1 MQIARK
7 LFHKSFASLLPMQIN
22 DSVII
27 QNTIAFVQDTLKNAE
42 GGHDWWHIY
51 RVWKSAIQIAK
62 EENVN
67 IWACTDYDG
76 IEEVLQDF
84 INDKKTEQLRLNG
97 VSRSTTVKVN
107 EPFEIEEMGEKFE
120 ARINNY
126 IDDNGLW
133 DKRIIIV
140 KVD

>member
-1 MQIARK
+1 MK
-7 LFHKSFASLLPMQIN
+7 LRNWI
-22 DSVII
+22 
-27 QNTIAFVQDTLKNAE
+27 
-42 GGHDWWHIY
+42 
-51 RVWKSAIQIAK
+51 